1 RQVSRRE
8 NDDISHMTRS
18 GTENPMP
25 ENTSASGFQTG
36 KVLLISIAH
45 MVHDIY
51 SSFLA
56 PLLPL
61 LIEKLGLTYGM
72 AGSLSMFQ
80 RLPSLL
86 NPVVGAMAERM
97 SVRYFIIVTPGLTA
111 VVMSLL
117 GPAPHYFVLV
127 FLLLVMG
134 LSATLFHVPSPVMVK
149 RVAGSQTGKGMSFY
163 MLGGE
168 LARTIG
174 PLVILGAVSLWGLEG
189 SWRVMPFGIAASVVL
204 YFQFH
209 RIRISDRFKASKEGL
224 RIRQTFREHQ
234 RFLVLMGG
242 VLFFQSLLKSAL
254 TAFLPTLMT
263 TEGESLWMAGGYLS
277 ALQLAGAIGTFIA
290 GGISDRLGRT
300 PTMLVAFALSP
311 LLLWLFLALEG
322 IAAIV
327 VLMLLGVTLFASNPV
342 MLAFVQDQE
351 SERPVFLNGVYMGV
365 SFLLGAVGVQLVG
378 IFGDVFGL
386 RETFS
391 LTAFLSLGALPCIL
405 LLRRT

>member
-1 RQVSRRE
+1 
-8 NDDISHMTRS
+8 
-18 GTENPMP
+18 MP

>member
-1 RQVSRRE
+1 
-8 NDDISHMTRS
+8 MTRS
-18 GTENPMP
+18 GNGHTAQIQQGD
-25 ENTSASGFQTG
+25 TRFHTG
-36 KVLLISIAH
+36 KVLIISIAH
-45 MVHDIY
+45 MVHDVY

-61 LIEKLGLTYGM
+61 LIEKLGLSYGM

-86 NPVVGAMAERM
+86 NPVVGAIAERM

-117 GPAPHYFVLV
+117 GPAPHYLVLV

-149 RVAGSQTGKGMSFY
+149 RVAGTQTGKGMSFY

-174 PLVILGAVSLWGLEG
+174 PLVILGAVSFWGLEG
-189 SWRVMPFGIAASVVL
+189 SWRVMPFGIAASIIL

-209 RIRISDRFKASKEGL
+209 RIRISDRFRTTGEGL
-224 RIRQTFREHQ
+224 RIRETFNEHR
-234 RFLVLMGG
+234 RFLILVGG

-263 TEGESLWMAGGYLS
+263 TEGGSLWLGGGYLS
-277 ALQLAGAIGTFIA
+277 ILQLAGAVGTFVA
-290 GGISDRLGRT
+290 GGISDRFGRT
-300 PTMLVAFALSP
+300 PTMLLAFGASP
-311 LLLWLFLALEG
+311 LLLWMFLALEG
-322 IAAIV
+322 IIAIV
-327 VLMLLGVTLFASNPV
+327 ALVLLGISLFASNPV
-342 MLAFVQDQE
+342 MLAFVQDQD
-351 SERPVFLNGVYMGV
+351 SDRPVFLNGVYMGMG
-365 SFLLGAVGVQLVG
+365 FLLGAVGVQLVG
-378 IFGDVFGL
+378 VLGDVVGL

-405 LLRRT
+405 LLGRK